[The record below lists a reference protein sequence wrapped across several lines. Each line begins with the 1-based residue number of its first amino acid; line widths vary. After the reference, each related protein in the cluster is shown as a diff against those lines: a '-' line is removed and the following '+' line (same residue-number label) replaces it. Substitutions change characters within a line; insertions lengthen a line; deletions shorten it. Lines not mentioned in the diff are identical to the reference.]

1 MAKTVDFCFLALK
14 WLLSRS
20 LCTSIRYASRV
31 AIIASI
37 IFPSVASKDIG
48 L

>member
-1 MAKTVDFCFLALK
+1 MARIVDFCFLTLK
-14 WLLSRS
+14 WLLGRS
-20 LCTSIRYASRV
+20 LCTSVRYVSRV

>member
-1 MAKTVDFCFLALK
+1 MARTINFYFLTLK
-14 WLLSRS
+14 WLLGRS
-20 LCTSIRYASRV
+20 LCTSIRYISRI

-37 IFPSVASKDIG
+37 IFPSVTSKDIS

>member
-1 MAKTVDFCFLALK
+1 MARTVDFYFLALK
-14 WLLSRS
+14 WLLGKS
-20 LCTSIRYASRV
+20 LCTSIRYVSRV

-37 IFPSVASKDIG
+37 IFPSVTSKDIG